1 MNPVSTGK
9 ASPDRFGPDRF
20 GRHHTTHLGVVYR
33 IKADG
38 TRTYYAYGRG
48 RFIRVDGGEDEALER
63 RAALRGTPLNCFSGV
78 AEEWLASKHRL
89 RRSSRERYRSSLD
102 LWVFPKFGHLDLVQI
117 TADGVA
123 ELIREME
130 AAGASSSSILNH
142 LKPLNG
148 TFKFAM
154 RKGLIGRNPVALL
167 TADERRRAGQ
177 REMRVLE
184 PGEIAAL
191 LAASESLARRK
202 HAHYDYSLLL
212 RTAVFSGL
220 RLGELLGLQWKDVD
234 FSASVLQVCRQVTP
248 RGEIIAPKTR
258 RARRR
263 VVVAPDL
270 ATQLENH
277 RHIGDVKRNGEPN
290 SFVFASN
297 TGTALSSRNVVNRG
311 FRPAAQLAR
320 LDQPG
325 RPRLRFHDLRHC
337 YASMMVAQG
346 LSSTDVA
353 AQLGHSNA
361 GITERIYIHQFNSYH
376 TYERLRKAAQDAMT
390 ST

>member
-9 ASPDRFGPDRF
+9 ANPDWF
-20 GRHHTTHLGVVYR
+20 GRHSTTHRGVVYR
-33 IKADG
+33 IKG
-38 TRTYYAYGRG
+38 NGSRTSCTYGG
-48 RFIRVDGGEDEALER
+48 GGFIRVDGGEDEALER
-63 RAALRGTPLNCFSGV
+63 RAALRGTQLNSFSGV
-78 AEEWLASKHRL
+78 AEQWLASKHRL
-89 RRSSRERYRSSLD
+89 RRSSKERYRSSLD
-102 LWVFPKFGHLDLVQI
+102 LWVFPKFGHLDLAQI

-123 ELIREME
+123 ERIREME
-130 AAGASSSSILNH
+130 EAGASSSSILNH

-167 TADERRRAGQ
+167 TADERPRAGQ

-234 FSASVLQVCRQVTP
+234 FSAYVLQVCRQVTL
-248 RGEIIAPKTR
+248 RGEIIAPKTP

-270 ATQLENH
+270 ATQLRNH
-277 RHIGDVKRNGEPN
+277 RHIGAVKYLGEPN

-297 TGTALSSRNVVNRG
+297 TGTALSSRNVVNRACRAIG
-311 FRPAAQLAR
+311 RSRPAW
-320 LDQPG
+320 
-325 RPRLRFHDLRHC
+325 
-337 YASMMVAQG
+337 
-346 LSSTDVA
+346 
-353 AQLGHSNA
+353 
-361 GITERIYIHQFNSYH
+361 
-376 TYERLRKAAQDAMT
+376 
-390 ST
+390 